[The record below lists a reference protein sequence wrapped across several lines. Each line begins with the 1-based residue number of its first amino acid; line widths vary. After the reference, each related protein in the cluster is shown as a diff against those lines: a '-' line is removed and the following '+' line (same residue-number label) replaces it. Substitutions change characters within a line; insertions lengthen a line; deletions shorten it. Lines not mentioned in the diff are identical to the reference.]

1 MGAYLELRRQHSKK
15 SQVGIKITIL
25 GTGTSQGIPTIGCD
39 CSVCLSDDPRD
50 KRLRVAVHIQ
60 AKGKNIIIDVGPDF
74 RQQMLRAN
82 IREIDAILLT
92 HEHNDHIIGLDDI
105 RPFIF
110 RMERAMPIYSSARVA
125 KELKVRFAYAFDPNP
140 YPGAPSFELINT
152 DERSHFT
159 IDNLRVD
166 IIHYLHGKLPVQGY
180 RVGNFAYLTDIKTLP
195 EASLEQLFGLEV
207 LIISALHQN
216 PHHSHANLQEA
227 LDIIESIQPIKAYLT
242 HLSHQMGKHKEV
254 EALLPPNVSIAYDG
268 LELSIPD

>member
-1 MGAYLELRRQHSKK
+1 M
-15 SQVGIKITIL
+15 GIKITIL
-25 GTGTSQGIPTIGCD
+25 GTGTSQGIPAIGCD

-60 AKGKNIIIDVGPDF
+60 AHGKSIVIDAGPDF
-74 RQQMLRAN
+74 RQQMLRAG
-82 IREIDAILLT
+82 IRAIDAILLT
-92 HEHNDHIIGLDDI
+92 HEHNDHIIGLDDV

-110 RMERAMPIYSSARVA
+110 RMERAMPIYSSERVA
-125 KELKVRFAYAFDPNP
+125 KALQSRFAYAFDQDP
-140 YPGAPSFELINT
+140 YPGAPSFELIST
-152 DERSHFT
+152 EGDLDLT
-159 IDNLRVD
+159 IDDLRVD

-195 EASLEQLFGLEV
+195 KASLEQLRGLDALV
-207 LIISALHQN
+207 ISALHQH

-227 LDIIESIQPIKAYLT
+227 LDMIDRIQPAKAYLT
-242 HLSHQMGKHKEV
+242 HLSHKMGRHAEV